1 MNFYYFSMFMCG
13 VFAVL
18 GLIFHLV
25 EPYINFRTE
34 EKVVML
40 RDYRV
45 TVEVPAEKIEELRLL
60 VVTNGGKICKEE
72 KLLSKESEDL
82 SHSAVQIKNH
92 KKGGR

>member
-1 MNFYYFSMFMCG
+1 MNFIEFSLFMCG

-18 GLIFHLV
+18 GLIFHLS
-25 EPYINFRTE
+25 EPYVNFRIGG
-34 EKVVML
+34 KKIMI

-45 TVEVPAEKIEELRLL
+45 TVEVPAEKIEELRLFT
-60 VVTNGGKICKEE
+60 VTNGGKIYKEE
-72 KLLSKESEDL
+72 KLISKESEDL